1 MDTIKIDKKQCRL
14 VAHRG
19 LSGMEK
25 ENSCAA
31 FVLAGSRSYYGIE
44 TDVHVT
50 CDGKYLISHDSNLS
64 RVSGVDIEIEKSPFD
79 VLQSVSLFDTDG
91 VSRRTDLVPPAL
103 SDYVSICK
111 KYGKVS
117 VLELKG
123 LIEEKHIAGIVD
135 TVRDGGMLENT
146 SFISFT
152 WENLVNVRKLLPEA
166 NLQLLA
172 GKWSDSLM
180 DLMRKYRLNADFAWG
195 MATSETIDAVH
206 AEGLTFNCWTVD
218 RPELADEL
226 IAKGVDFITTDIL
239 E

>member
-1 MDTIKIDKKQCRL
+1 MDTIRIDKKQCRL

-50 CDGKYLISHDSNLS
+50 ADGKYLISHDSNLS

-79 VLQSVSLFDTDG
+79 VLQSVPLFDTDG
-91 VSRRTDLVPPAL
+91 VSHRSDLVPPAL
-103 SDYVSICK
+103 EDYVSICR
-111 KYGKVS
+111 KYDKVP

-123 LIEEKHIAGIVD
+123 LIEEKHIAGIIDV
-135 TVRDGGMLENT
+135 VRSGGILEKTN
-146 SFISFT
+146 FISFT
-152 WENLVNVRKLLPEA
+152 WENLVNVRKLLPDA
-166 NLQLLA
+166 TLQLLA
-172 GKWSDSLM
+172 GKYDDALM
-180 DLMRKYRLNADFAWG
+180 DLMKKYRLGADFYYP
-195 MATSETIDAVH
+195 MATQELIDAVH

-226 IAKGVDFITTDIL
+226 IAKGVDFITTNIL

>member
-1 MDTIKIDKKQCRL
+1 MDSIKIDKKQCRL

-19 LSGMEK
+19 LSGIER
-25 ENSCAA
+25 ENTCAA

-50 CDGKYLISHDSNLS
+50 ADGKYLICHDSNLG

-79 VLQSVSLFDTDG
+79 VLQSVPLFDTDG
-91 VSRRTDLVPPAL
+91 VSHRSDLVPPAL
-103 SDYVSICK
+103 SDYVSICR
-111 KYGKVS
+111 KYGKVA

-123 LIEEKHIAGIVD
+123 LIEEKHVAGIVD
-135 TVRDGGMLENT
+135 VVRSGGMLENT

-152 WENLVNVRKLLPEA
+152 WENLVNARKLLPDA

-172 GKWSDSLM
+172 GKWDDSLM
-180 DLMRKYRLNADFAWG
+180 DLMKKYRLNADFHWS
-195 MATSETIDAVH
+195 MASQELVDAVH

-218 RPELADEL
+218 RPEVADEL
-226 IAKGVDFITTDIL
+226 IAKGVDFITSNIL

>member
-135 TVRDGGMLENT
+135 TVLETVTLPIELSTYSDFLTWIPCEQYACGRNGST
-146 SFISFT
+146 SCTLRETGEDACSCR
-152 WENLVNVRKLLPEA
+152 NH
-166 NLQLLA
+166 
-172 GKWSDSLM
+172 SC
-180 DLMRKYRLNADFAWG
+180 ADCIRCIQA
-195 MATSETIDAVH
+195 
-206 AEGLTFNCWTVD
+206 
-218 RPELADEL
+218 R
-226 IAKGVDFITTDIL
+226 
-239 E
+239 